1 MVQATEQYEKE
12 RKEKSEQDRKSL
24 EEEKI
29 RKFELEKIKVKAEA
43 EAEKKAAVKAQRDW
57 EAEQEKKRVEL
68 EAAGVNATEAL
79 ANTEDLGLADVKK
92 VAVATVSENQQK
104 SQSEIEK
111 LVLEHKK
118 REMLER
124 YASDSAADDLISQ
137 YQSSEMRDGSG
148 ETKELLANEPRA

>member
-1 MVQATEQYEKE
+1 MRASVEIGP
-12 RKEKSEQDRKSL
+12 R
-24 EEEKI
+24 
-29 RKFELEKIKVKAEA
+29 FELWRSVDPDYYGYRDEDDGVIVKAEA
-43 EAEKKAAVKAQRDW
+43 EAEKKAAAKAQLDW
-57 EAEQEKKRVEL
+57 EAEQATKRAEL

-79 ANTEDLGLADVKK
+79 AATEDLGLADVKK
-92 VAVATVSENQQK
+92 MASATISENQQK

-124 YASDSAADDLISQ
+124 YASETAASDLLSQ
-137 YQSSEMRDGSG
+137 YQSSEMREGTG